1 MTPSRF
7 IALATCCA
15 ALVAA
20 APASA
25 APAPIVA
32 GGSFAR
38 TVPFIDGSI
47 YEFECHAAAPGATST
62 RITSCVLSDGVENL
76 PATGPDLAK
85 RGRRRDRFLLA
96 RLLPVE
102 ALLDRVCHLQRRQHA
117 DDKRLQRDIVAG
129 ERRLAQADRR
139 AGRQRRLQ
147 HGPGPLLR
155 GRSAG

>member
-76 PATGPDLAK
+76 PATGLTSQSEAAVATGSYSLDSYQWKLCWTASATYSDGSTQTTSGCSGTSSLA
-85 RGRRRDRFLLA
+85 
-96 RLLPVE
+96 
-102 ALLDRVCHLQRRQHA
+102 
-117 DDKRLQRDIVAG
+117 
-129 ERRLAQADRR
+129 
-139 AGRQRRLQ
+139 
-147 HGPGPLLR
+147 
-155 GRSAG
+155 SAG